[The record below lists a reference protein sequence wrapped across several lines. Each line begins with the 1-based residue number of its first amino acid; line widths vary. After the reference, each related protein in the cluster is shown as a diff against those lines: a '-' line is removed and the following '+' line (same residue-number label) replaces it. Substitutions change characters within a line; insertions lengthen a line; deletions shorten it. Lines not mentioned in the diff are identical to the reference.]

1 MRSLMHLDD
10 RTAVTRRGAVLI
22 GAAAA
27 VYVVMIAW
35 TIPHAADPQPAIP
48 AVPLAHAL
56 VLGVLTSLTALALWV
71 EAAGSRRRGY
81 LVLGGTF
88 ASITVVMVGFVLSFP
103 WVPAA
108 DESGSPTPI
117 LGGPSTA
124 ATMFL
129 LWHLV
134 LAVGIPWAAVV
145 LTHDVA
151 VAHRPELRRL
161 WPGVVLGIVPAA
173 LVVLWLLLV
182 PGSGP
187 TIIVEGAVTPDGNA
201 WFWLTTVV
209 SVAGLVVTVAVTR
222 GRTTISRWLIAV
234 SILNVGDGLLNALAE
249 RYSTGW
255 YVGRALGFVA
265 LSALLLVLMWEQSRV
280 DQQMQELATR
290 DALTGAR
297 ARVTFTADAA
307 RELARASHDG
317 SRVGLLWLDLD
328 VFKQVNDRFGHTAG
342 DRVLVEAYQRI
353 ERGVR
358 ERDLVVRM
366 GGDEFGLLL
375 VGLQDAEEAGTV
387 ADRVVAAMREP
398 IDVGGAQVAPHSSIG
413 LAVFPDTARDVEEL
427 VHQADVAMYAAKS
440 AGGDRWAAYDPA
452 HDVGYSSRATLR
464 RSLDTALAEHQLD
477 LDAQPIVSTVDGTTH
492 GVELLLR
499 WVHDG
504 RRTSGGPFAVEAERS
519 GRSDQI
525 AATVLDLLE
534 ANLEALLQS
543 HPGCRMISINLC
555 VPDLLHAG
563 IVGRLSSPP
572 FAAHA
577 DRIVLEVTESSAIDD
592 RALGAI
598 QNLDALRALGYRLAL
613 DDFGVGFSNIVRTQ
627 QLRPD
632 VLKIDR
638 SLLVRASSG
647 EPRGAELLAW
657 AASLGRTLGAL
668 TVVEGVETDE
678 EAALVRSVG
687 ADLAQGYWYARPS
700 PICDWTRSTSTAT
713 ASAVTGI

>member
-1 MRSLMHLDD
+1 MSSLLHLDD
-10 RTAVTRRGAVLI
+10 RRAVTRRGAVLI
-22 GAAAA
+22 GVAAAIYA
-27 VYVVMIAW
+27 VTIAW
-35 TIPHAADPQPAIP
+35 TVPHAADPQPAIP

-56 VLGVLTSLTALALWV
+56 VLVVLTSVTALALWI
-71 EAAGSRRRGY
+71 EAARSRRRGY

-103 WVPAA
+103 WVPATDA
-108 DESGSPTPI
+108 TGDPTPI
-117 LGGPSTA
+117 LGGASTS

-161 WPGVVLGIVPAA
+161 WPGVLLGIVPVVL
-173 LVVLWLLLV
+173 LVVWLLLM
-182 PGSGP
+182 PGTGP
-187 TIIVEGAVTPDGNA
+187 TIIVDGAVTPEGNTL
-201 WFWLTTVV
+201 FWLTTVV
-209 SVAGLVVTVAVTR
+209 SLAGLVVTVVVTR

-234 SILNVGDGLLNALAE
+234 CILNTGDGLLNALSE

-255 YVGRALGFVA
+255 YVGRALGFLA

-280 DQQMQELATR
+280 GQRMQELATR

-297 ARVTFTADAA
+297 ARVTFSADAA

-328 VFKQVNDRFGHTAG
+328 VFKQVNDRFGHNAG
-342 DRVLVEAYQRI
+342 DHVLVEAYQRI
-353 ERGVR
+353 ARGVR

-375 VGLQDAEEAGTV
+375 VDLPDAEEAGTV

-452 HDVGYSSRATLR
+452 QDVGYSSRATLR

-477 LDAQPIVSTVDGTTH
+477 LDAQPIVSPADGTTC
-492 GVELLLR
+492 GVEVLLR

-504 RRTSGGPFAVEAERS
+504 RRASGGPFAVEAERS

-525 AATVLDLLE
+525 ATAVLDLLE
-534 ANLEALLQS
+534 SSLDALLHT
-543 HPGCRMISINLC
+543 HPDCGLISINLC
-555 VPDLLHAG
+555 VADLMNAG
-563 IVGRLSSPP
+563 IVGRLASLP

-577 DRIVLEVTESSAIDD
+577 DRLVLEVTESSAIDD

-598 QNLDALRALGYRLAL
+598 SNLDTLRSLGYRLAL

-668 TVVEGVETDE
+668 TVVEGVETVE

-700 PICDWTRSTSTAT
+700 PIAGWTAQAPVSEAPAVTST
-713 ASAVTGI
+713 